1 MTTTC
6 VLCGGEIPA
15 GWPIVALPA
24 GLAHRFNSM
33 CDVPAEAEAQACRL
47 LEANGQRLGIDFA
60 FDDAATRAG
69 ALILDP
75 GAKAA

>member
-47 LEANGQRLGIDFA
+47 LEANGQRLGVDFG
-60 FDDAATRAG
+60 FDQATTRAG
-69 ALILDP
+69 ALIL
-75 GAKAA
+75 GLGHKAA

>member
-1 MTTTC
+1 MKKTC

-24 GLAHRFNSM
+24 GLAHRFNTM
-33 CDVPAEAEAQACRL
+33 CDEPAEAEAHACRL
-47 LEANGQRLGIDFA
+47 LEGNGQRLGFDFTYEE
-60 FDDAATRAG
+60 AATRAG
-69 ALILDP
+69 ALILDL

>member
-1 MTTTC
+1 MKTTC

-33 CDVPAEAEAQACRL
+33 CDQLAEAEAQACQL
-47 LEANGQRLGIDFA
+47 LEANGQHLGFDFTY
-60 FDDAATRAG
+60 DQAATRAG
-69 ALILDP
+69 ALILEL
-75 GAKAA
+75 GGKAA

>member
-24 GLAHRFNSM
+24 GLAHRFQTM
-33 CDVPAEAEAQACRL
+33 CDPPGAVERHACHF
-47 LEANGQRLGIDFA
+47 LEARGQHLGFDFGYG
-60 FDDAATRAG
+60 DAAERAG
-69 ALILDP
+69 ALILDE
-75 GAKAA
+75 ARAA